1 MKKWIS
7 SILIIAGIGLIG
19 AQFVPDL
26 LIKDRAKKSVEI
38 VEEITVEQIEEN
50 NKKEGVY
57 DYTAI
62 EDIDPT
68 SAIMNTYKFE
78 GENVIGQLI
87 IEELGIDLPI
97 LKGVTE
103 PNMLAGAGTM
113 MPDVKMGEG
122 NYPLASHYRKD
133 PKLLFGNLLNAQ
145 EGMQVRITDKVNVY
159 EYQIYETIL
168 VPETAIYMIEEKQAE
183 ERGKP
188 IISLMT
194 CYFTSKNG
202 KRFFALGELVD
213 SYPYRMKN
221 MEKRVGVQ

>member
-7 SILIIAGIGLIG
+7 SILIIVGIGLIG
-19 AQFVPDL
+19 AQFLPDI
-26 LIKDRAKKSVEI
+26 LIKNRIKKTVEV
-38 VEEITVEQIEEN
+38 VEDITVEQIEEN

-57 DYTAI
+57 DYSVI
-62 EDIDPT
+62 QDVDPA
-68 SAIMNTYKFE
+68 SAITGTYQFE
-78 GENVIGQLI
+78 DENVIGQLI
-87 IEELGIDLPI
+87 IEDLGIDLPI

-103 PNMLAGAGTM
+103 PNMLAGAATM
-113 MPDVKMGEG
+113 MPDIKMGEG

-133 PKLLFGNLLNAQ
+133 PKLLFGNLLNAE

-159 EYQIYETIL
+159 EYKIYETLL
-168 VPETAIYMIEEKQAE
+168 VPETAIFMIEEEQADK
-183 ERGKP
+183 RGKP

-194 CYFTSKNG
+194 CYYTSKNG

-221 MEKRVGVQ
+221 MEKIVGIQ

>member
-7 SILIIAGIGLIG
+7 SILIIAGIALIG
-19 AQFVPDL
+19 LQFLPDI
-26 LIKDRAKKSVEI
+26 LIKNRTEKTIEI
-38 VEEITVEQIEEN
+38 VDEISVEQIEEN
-50 NKKEGVY
+50 NKQEGVY
-57 DYTAI
+57 DYSVI
-62 EDIDPT
+62 QDVDPA
-68 SAIMNTYKFE
+68 SAISGTYQFQD
-78 GENVIGQLI
+78 ENVIGQLI
-87 IEELGIDLPI
+87 IEDLGIDLPI

-103 PNMLAGAGTM
+103 PNMLAGAATM
-113 MPDVKMGEG
+113 MPDIEMGQG

-133 PKLLFGNLLNAQ
+133 PKLLFGNLLNAE
-145 EGMQVRITDKVNVY
+145 EGMQVRITDKVNVF
-159 EYQIYETIL
+159 EYKIYETIL
-168 VPETAIYMIEEKQAE
+168 VPETAIYMIEEEQAE

-194 CYFTSKNG
+194 CYYTSKNG

>member
-7 SILIIAGIGLIG
+7 SILIIAGIGLI
-19 AQFVPDL
+19 ALQFLPDI
-26 LIKDRAKKSVEI
+26 LIKNRTKKSIEI
-38 VEEITVEQIEEN
+38 VDEITVEQIEEN

-57 DYTAI
+57 DYSVI
-62 EDIDPT
+62 EDVDPA
-68 SAIMNTYKFE
+68 SAITGTYKFQD
-78 GENVIGQLI
+78 ENVIGQLM
-87 IEELGIDLPI
+87 IEDLGIDLPI

-103 PNMLAGAGTM
+103 PNMLAGAATM
-113 MPDVKMGEG
+113 MPDIKMGEG

-133 PKLLFGNLLNAQ
+133 PKLLFGNLLNAE

-159 EYQIYETIL
+159 EYEIYETVL
-168 VPETAIYMIEEKQAE
+168 VPETAIYMIEEEQAE

-194 CYFTSKNG
+194 CYYTSANG

-213 SYPYRMKN
+213 TYPYRMKN
-221 MEKRVGVQ
+221 MEKVVGVE

>member
-7 SILIIAGIGLIG
+7 SVLIIAGIVLI
-19 AQFVPDL
+19 AVQFLPDI
-26 LIKDRAKKSVEI
+26 LIKNRTKKSIEI
-38 VEEITVEQIEEN
+38 VDEITVEQIEEN

-57 DYTAI
+57 DYSVI
-62 EDIDPT
+62 QDVDPA
-68 SAIMNTYKFE
+68 SAISGTYQFQD
-78 GENVIGQLI
+78 ENVIGQLI
-87 IEELGIDLPI
+87 IKDLGIDLPI

-103 PNMLAGAGTM
+103 PNMLAGAATM
-113 MPDVKMGEG
+113 MPDIKMGEG

-133 PKLLFGNLLNAQ
+133 PKLLFGNLLNAE

-159 EYQIYETIL
+159 EYVIYETVL
-168 VPETAIYMIEEKQAE
+168 VPETAIYMIEEEQAE

-194 CYFTSKNG
+194 CYYTSKNG

-221 MEKRVGVQ
+221 MEERVGIQ

>member
-19 AQFVPDL
+19 AQFLPDV
-26 LIKDRAKKSVEI
+26 LIKNRIKKTVEV
-38 VEEITVEQIEEN
+38 VEDITVEQIEEN

-57 DYTAI
+57 DYSVI
-62 EDIDPT
+62 QDVDPA
-68 SAIMNTYKFE
+68 SAITGTYQFE
-78 GENVIGQLI
+78 DENVIGQLI
-87 IEELGIDLPI
+87 IEDLGIDLPI

-103 PNMLAGAGTM
+103 PNMLAGAATM
-113 MPDVKMGEG
+113 MPDIKMGEG

-133 PKLLFGNLLNAQ
+133 PKLLFGNLLNAE

-159 EYQIYETIL
+159 EYKIYETVL
-168 VPETAIYMIEEKQAE
+168 VPETAIFMIEEEQAK

-194 CYFTSKNG
+194 CYYTSKNG

-221 MEKRVGVQ
+221 MEKRVGIQ

>member
-7 SILIIAGIGLIG
+7 TLLIIMGLGLIG
-19 AQFVPDL
+19 MQFLPDI
-26 LIKDRAKKSVEI
+26 LIRNRTKKTNEI
-38 VEEITVEQIEEN
+38 VEEISIEQIEEN

-57 DYTAI
+57 DYSVI
-62 EDIDPT
+62 EDVDPT
-68 SAIMNTYKFE
+68 SAITGTYKFQ

-87 IEELGIDLPI
+87 IEDLGIDLPI

-103 PNMLAGAGTM
+103 PNMLAGAATM
-113 MPDVKMGEG
+113 MPDIKMGEG

-133 PKLLFGNLLNAQ
+133 PKLLFGNLLNAK

-159 EYQIYETIL
+159 EYEIYETVL
-168 VPETAIYMIEEKQAE
+168 VPETAIYMIEEGQAK

-194 CYFTSKNG
+194 CYYTSKNG

-221 MEKRVGVQ
+221 MEKRVGLK